1 MNDINEI
8 DFERFRYWSFAIDEV
23 RANKIS
29 GLQAIKECEKWV
41 DFEIKKDKILPWFSF
56 GAIGLLENILKN
68 AGKDFFVFEYGSGS
82 STRYI
87 ENFDVQLV
95 SVEHDSNF
103 YSQLVNKLKKEKTNY
118 KLIVPELNIQN
129 ELYKSSTNEKLTFEK
144 YVKSVN
150 DYEKID
156 MVIVDGRARV
166 ACCYE
171 AWNRIKV
178 DGWLILDDSER
189 LEYIKAI
196 NFILM
201 DKPEVYRYYGSCPG
215 VSYMKETIFFR
226 KIK

>member
-1 MNDINEI
+1 LNDINEK

-23 RANKIS
+23 KANKIS
-29 GLQAIKECEKWV
+29 SLQAIKECEKWV
-41 DFEIKKDKILPWFSF
+41 DFEINKGKILPWFTF
-56 GAIGLLENILKN
+56 GATNLLANILKN
-68 AGKDFFVFEYGSGS
+68 AGKDFFIFEYGSGS

-95 SVEHDSNF
+95 SVEHDAIY
-103 YSQLVNKLKKEKTNY
+103 YSKLVTQLKKRETKY

-129 ELYKSSTNEKLTFEK
+129 EVYKSSVNEQLNFEK

-150 DYEKID
+150 EYDEID

-171 AWNRIKV
+171 AWKRIKV

-189 LEYIKAI
+189 LAYKNAI
-196 NFILM
+196 DFILI

-215 VSYMKETIFFR
+215 VSYMKETLIFR